1 MNNHN
6 EISDFYD
13 KFLESFCQT
22 KKTNFDLEQN
32 EISKSIYKH
41 IFKIKSSLW
50 KFGEKFNRLKRSSIS
65 DIFQDLIALYLKL
78 SLDDNFEV
86 ILEKKINRLQPD
98 ILVKHNE
105 KNLFIIEIKTTI
117 GWNRKSLNGEIQK
130 RIFDLSKNFG
140 IQKENIVYIFQSPWN
155 VNKEFAEKYW
165 NIKEN
170 KPKQLPNKFPY
181 NNIRPLLTAEDPFY
195 RKENKGKKYHEYTEE
210 QIDSFSQNSIVVPL
224 ELTIKEIIKAANKDS

>member
-13 KFLESFCQT
+13 KFLESFYQT

-117 GWNRKSLNGEIQK
+117 GWNRKSLNGEIQ
-130 RIFDLSKNFG
+130 
-140 IQKENIVYIFQSPWN
+140 
-155 VNKEFAEKYW
+155 
-165 NIKEN
+165 
-170 KPKQLPNKFPY
+170 
-181 NNIRPLLTAEDPFY
+181 
-195 RKENKGKKYHEYTEE
+195 
-210 QIDSFSQNSIVVPL
+210 
-224 ELTIKEIIKAANKDS
+224 